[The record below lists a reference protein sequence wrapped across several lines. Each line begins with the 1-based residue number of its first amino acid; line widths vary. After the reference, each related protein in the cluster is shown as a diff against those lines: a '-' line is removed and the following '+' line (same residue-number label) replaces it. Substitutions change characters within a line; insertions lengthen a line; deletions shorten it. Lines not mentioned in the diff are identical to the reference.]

1 MKQKSKNKSKDK
13 KAAMVVPAELNAEFR
28 SICEGKMLKPYAV
41 HVDILENWI
50 LKERKKMP
58 AQAIVANG

>member
-1 MKQKSKNKSKDK
+1 
-13 KAAMVVPAELNAEFR
+13 MVVPAELNAEFR

-58 AQAIVANG
+58 VQAIASNG